1 MPERNFDNRTLFWGD
16 NIDFLRAMNSETVDL
31 IATDPPF
38 NKGRDFHATPDSLAA
53 GASFQDRWKWDEEA
67 HPQFTDALRD
77 DPKNKNIWT
86 VIQSARSSWGDD
98 MGAFLCFMGVRLME
112 MRRVLKQ
119 TGSIYLHCDPTAS
132 HYLKALMDA
141 VFGRKNFR
149 NEIVWRRSGGKSDAK
164 RWGRVADR
172 LLYYTCGAEF
182 VWNPEHQ
189 PHDPDYVRRTYRYDD
204 NDGLGVYRVTPLH
217 ASGQS
222 TGESGQPW
230 RGVDPGK
237 IGNHWRTPTK
247 GVMNDFI
254 IDNDLIPGWPNEYP
268 NVHARLDALDA
279 AGLVVHGSGIPRVKT
294 YLAATKGIA
303 ATDVI
308 TDISMAS
315 GKERVGYPTQ
325 KPLALY
331 ERIIRV
337 SSNEGDLVLDPFAG
351 CATTAVAAERLNRQ
365 WVAIDLWK
373 ETKDLIVHRLEAE
386 KRMFAVEQLT
396 VTQTP
401 PARTDEGEVASPDLR
416 LRMSRQPEKW
426 QRLYRQQIF
435 DYLQDAQT
443 NSTGL
448 VSCAGCGRSLEYEFM
463 ELDHI
468 LPRSEG
474 GENYITNRILL
485 CRPCNG
491 RKSDRYTLRGLRERN
506 KKDGWMRDEA
516 GAESAQLRA
525 RRKANEVRETLG

>member
-1 MPERNFDNRTLFWGD
+1 MQEMNYDNRTLFCGD
-16 NIDFLRAMNSETVDL
+16 NIDFMRAMNSETVDL

-38 NKGRDFHATPDSLAA
+38 NKGRDFRATPDSLAA
-53 GASFQDRWKWDEEA
+53 GARFQDRWKWDEEA

-77 DPKNKNIWT
+77 DPRNMDVWN

-98 MGAFLCFMGVRLME
+98 MGAFLCFMGVRMIE
-112 MRRVLKQ
+112 MRRVLKP

-149 NEIVWRRSGGKSDAK
+149 NEIVWKRQSSNNAATKKFGAIADYILFYAKSDDATWNQVYHK
-164 RWGRVADR
+164 RSDIQMKR
-172 LLYYTCGAEF
+172 
-182 VWNPEHQ
+182 
-189 PHDPDYVRRTYRYDD
+189 YRYDA
-204 NDGLGVYRVTPLH
+204 DGRLYKTENLTAPSPTPRRMF
-217 ASGQS
+217 
-222 TGESGQPW
+222 EW
-230 RGVDPGK
+230 RGATPKNGWRHSLERLEELWAAGRIKTDKQGRPRLDGHIQYLDETADGQK
-237 IGNHWRTPTK
+237 AQSIWTDIQRIGNT
-247 GVMNDFI
+247 
-254 IDNDLIPGWPNEYP
+254 
-268 NVHARLDALDA
+268 A
-279 AGLVVHGSGIPRVKT
+279 
-294 YLAATKGIA
+294 
-303 ATDVI
+303 
-308 TDISMAS
+308 
-315 GKERVGYPTQ
+315 KERTGYPTQ

-331 ERIIRV
+331 ERMIRA

-365 WVAIDLWK
+365 WVAIDLWQ
-373 ETKDLIVHRLEAE
+373 ETKDLIIHRLEAE
-386 KRMFAVEQLT
+386 QRMFAVEQLT

-401 PARTDEGEVASPDLR
+401 PARTDEGDVASPDLR

-448 VSCAGCGRSLEYEFM
+448 VTCAGCGRSLEYEFM

-491 RKSDRYTLRGLRERN
+491 WKSNNYTLAGLRNRN
-506 KKDGWMRDEA
+506 KRERWMVDEVE
-516 GAESAQLRA
+516 AESAQLRA
-525 RRKANEVRETLG
+525 RRKADEVRETMG

>member
-182 VWNPEHQ
+182 AWNPEYQ

-204 NDGLGVYRVTPLH
+204 NDGRGPYTTMPLH
-217 ASGQS
+217 AAGQS

-279 AGLVVHGSGIPRVKT
+279 AGLVVHGSGLPGLKT

>member
-1 MPERNFDNRTLFWGD
+1 MADRNFDNRTLFWGD
-16 NIDFLRAMNSETVDL
+16 NIDFMRAMNSETVDL

-86 VIQSARSSWGDD
+86 VIQSSRSSWGDD

-149 NEIVWRRSGGKSDAK
+149 NEIIWAYTGPSNTTRWFPRKHDTILYYAKSDMAGFNRDDVRIPYK
-164 RWGRVADR
+164 QLNVQHQKEGEGRGIGGNLTHGNVDDYRERGKVPEDYWLEDR
-172 LLYYTCGAEF
+172 
-182 VWNPEHQ
+182 
-189 PHDPDYVRRTYRYDD
+189 
-204 NDGLGVYRVTPLH
+204 DGMSPVGRSP
-217 ASGQS
+217 
-222 TGESGQPW
+222 
-230 RGVDPGK
+230 
-237 IGNHWRTPTK
+237 
-247 GVMNDFI
+247 
-254 IDNDLIPGWPNEYP
+254 
-268 NVHARLDALDA
+268 
-279 AGLVVHGSGIPRVKT
+279 
-294 YLAATKGIA
+294 
-303 ATDVI
+303 
-308 TDISMAS
+308 
-315 GKERVGYPTQ
+315 KERTGYPTQ

-331 ERIIRV
+331 ERIIKA

-373 ETKDLIVHRLEAE
+373 ETKDLIIHRLEAE
-386 KRMFAVEQLT
+386 QRVFAVEQLT

-448 VSCAGCGRSLEYEFM
+448 VSCAGCGRSMEYEFM
-463 ELDHI
+463 EIDHI
-468 LPRSEG
+468 TPRSEG

-491 RKSDRYTLRGLRERN
+491 WKSNNYTLAGLRNRN
-506 KKDGWMRDEA
+506 KREGWMRDEA

-525 RRKANEVRETLG
+525 RRKADEIRETLG

>member
-1 MPERNFDNRTLFWGD
+1 MTSNRNFDNRTLFWGD
-16 NIDFLRAMNSETVDL
+16 NIDFMRAMNSETVDL

-77 DPKNKNIWT
+77 DPKNADVWT
-86 VIQSARSSWGDD
+86 VIQSSRSSWGDD

-112 MRRVLKQ
+112 MRRLLKP

-149 NEIVWRRSGGKSDAK
+149 NEIIWQRTITRKGNLTRGLAADHDVLLRYSMSDSFMWNSDAVTLPYDMDNLDEKTAKKYASRDPQGRLYSLTSITAPVQDPNSSLTYEVMGVTRTWRWARSRMQKAIEDGIVVQTK
-164 RWGRVADR
+164 RGNVPRQIRYLDEQKGKT
-172 LLYYTCGAEF
+172 LNS
-182 VWNPEHQ
+182 VW
-189 PHDPDYVRRTYRYDD
+189 
-204 NDGLGVYRVTPLH
+204 
-217 ASGQS
+217 
-222 TGESGQPW
+222 
-230 RGVDPGK
+230 
-237 IGNHWRTPTK
+237 
-247 GVMNDFI
+247 
-254 IDNDLIPGWPNEYP
+254 
-268 NVHARLDALDA
+268 
-279 AGLVVHGSGIPRVKT
+279 
-294 YLAATKGIA
+294 
-303 ATDVI
+303 
-308 TDISMAS
+308 TDIPALNSQAI
-315 GKERVGYPTQ
+315 ERTGYPTQ
-325 KPLALY
+325 KPLVLY
-331 ERIIRV
+331 ERMIRA
-337 SSNEGDLVLDPFAG
+337 STSEGDLVLDPFAG

-365 WVAIDLWK
+365 WVAIDLWQ
-373 ETKDLIVHRLEAE
+373 ETKNLIVSRLEAE

-491 RKSDRYTLRGLRERN
+491 WKSNNYTLAGLRNRN
-506 KKDGWMRDEA
+506 KREGWMRDEVE
-516 GAESAQLRA
+516 AESAQLRA
-525 RRKANEVRETLG
+525 RRKADEIRETLE

>member
-1 MPERNFDNRTLFWGD
+1 MTSNRNFDNRTLFWGD
-16 NIDFLRAMNSETVDL
+16 NIDFMRAMNSETVDL

-86 VIQSARSSWGDD
+86 VIQSARASWGDD

-112 MRRVLKQ
+112 MRRVLKP

-141 VFGRKNFR
+141 VFGRHNFI
-149 NEIVWRRSGGKSDAK
+149 NEIVWTYTGGTDRGKGFGKKHDAILMYGKSSEFLFNKVFVPYSESSIK
-164 RWGRVADR
+164 RFNKVDEEGRRYKVNKLADGRVTKTYMKSDGKLA
-172 LLYYTCGAEF
+172 
-182 VWNPEHQ
+182 
-189 PHDPDYVRRTYRYDD
+189 PDYIHLNILVKS
-204 NDGLGVYRVTPLH
+204 H
-217 ASGQS
+217 SES
-222 TGESGQPW
+222 T
-230 RGVDPGK
+230 
-237 IGNHWRTPTK
+237 
-247 GVMNDFI
+247 
-254 IDNDLIPGWPNEYP
+254 
-268 NVHARLDALDA
+268 
-279 AGLVVHGSGIPRVKT
+279 
-294 YLAATKGIA
+294 
-303 ATDVI
+303 
-308 TDISMAS
+308 
-315 GKERVGYPTQ
+315 GYPTQ
-325 KPLALY
+325 KPLKLY
-331 ERIIRV
+331 EHFIRA

-373 ETKDLIVHRLEAE
+373 ETKDLIIHRLEAE
-386 KRMFAVEQLT
+386 QRVFAVEQLT

-426 QRLYRQQIF
+426 QRLYRQQIL
-435 DYLQDAQT
+435 DYLRDAQT

-468 LPRSEG
+468 TPRAEG

-491 RKSDRYTLRGLRERN
+491 WKSNNYTLAGLRNRN
-506 KKDGWMRDEA
+506 KREGWMRDEA

-525 RRKANEVRETLG
+525 RRKADEIRETLE

>member
-1 MPERNFDNRTLFWGD
+1 MADRNFDNRTLFWGD

-86 VIQSARSSWGDD
+86 VIQSARASWGDD

-149 NEIVWRRSGGKSDAK
+149 NEIIWAYTGPSNTIRWFPRKHDTILYYAKSDMAGFNRDDVRIPYK
-164 RWGRVADR
+164 QLNVQHQKEGEGRGIGGNLTHGNVDDYRERGKVPEDYWLEDR
-172 LLYYTCGAEF
+172 
-182 VWNPEHQ
+182 
-189 PHDPDYVRRTYRYDD
+189 
-204 NDGLGVYRVTPLH
+204 DGMSPVGRSP
-217 ASGQS
+217 
-222 TGESGQPW
+222 
-230 RGVDPGK
+230 
-237 IGNHWRTPTK
+237 
-247 GVMNDFI
+247 
-254 IDNDLIPGWPNEYP
+254 
-268 NVHARLDALDA
+268 
-279 AGLVVHGSGIPRVKT
+279 
-294 YLAATKGIA
+294 
-303 ATDVI
+303 
-308 TDISMAS
+308 
-315 GKERVGYPTQ
+315 KERTGYPTQ

-331 ERIIRV
+331 ERIIKA
-337 SSNEGDLVLDPFAG
+337 SSNEGDIVLDPFAG

-373 ETKDLIVHRLEAE
+373 ETKDLIVSRLEAE
-386 KRMFAVEQLT
+386 KRVFAVEHLT

-401 PARTDEGEVASPDLR
+401 PARTDEGDVASPDLR

-435 DYLQDAQT
+435 DYLRNAQT

-468 LPRSEG
+468 TPRSEG

-491 RKSDRYTLRGLRERN
+491 WKSNNYTLAGLRNRN
-506 KKDGWMRDEA
+506 KREGWMRDEA

-525 RRKANEVRETLG
+525 RRKADEVRETLG